1 MLPSGLLGTPTPG
14 PSGITTPHPTLP
26 SVYVTNPVAFSYQA
40 SLGLLNTT
48 AFIQSPLI
56 PFVLPQPQPQLNT
69 LNNARQAFG
78 DHEQNRKCL
87 EVGGVPRANGPRL
100 SLIDKGRKEF
110 WRKDNRRQNNHPKW
124 SMDLRQR
131 QNKRRERN
139 QQRFGKREMPIQ
151 RDIPSS
157 NVNATNAVKKEQ
169 MDSTKAEQYPAES
182 PKSGTLVDVSDGEL
196 IASESEGDDRRD
208 HSKSVR
214 KRWKKET
221 KKRRHRSST
230 SDSDSDQGDVSR
242 ETVPRWQK
250 LTADDFADTPLS
262 DTDEEVDV
270 GELTVANSENWSQTL
285 AAGRY
290 YARNSKGEQYATKE
304 LLRLQKRFAEEIIDG
319 IAKQKAEQPKLDPP
333 DIPTFHDNCKCGHQS
348 DTDSEDEDTKESEGE
363 DEGELSDS
371 SSEGENVNFA
381 GMSESKKHNTV
392 ARKEANR
399 KRNHPAILH
408 PDLCFNE
415 VAQMNDGPECR
426 CSWAAKRSGVRHN
439 KFAGETVIE
448 LCDPSLSNLH
458 RLHHYFLSVEPN
470 PKATA
475 RRCTS
480 ITFDGKL
487 YELEGFSVFFHRP
500 LPTVFPQNPISRWT
514 SEYNIKF
521 VSENPPEN
529 FTIQDLEL
537 FHKYLFDHIMEMY
550 DLKRRAFEV
559 TEGCPFY
566 HCLPRFT
573 RSLPENGKE
582 LLPMSAVLLYLLES
596 YKPVTTPQEASFIR
610 DDSLAFREF
619 AEKTRGTLVINADR
633 RPSTIRAD
641 LIDRPDFLP
650 DNPDPLYPLIT
661 HFGLRPSSHTY
672 NSNPEYQKVS
682 KEYMRMRKMMA
693 LKVRVTA
700 EERTKLAQKAA
711 ELRALRSDSQLKRDF
726 VISISSRGFYQTGL
740 YPDIVHHAMLL
751 ILACSH
757 VRFHWSLQVYEEERI
772 HYIFKNRSLLELA
785 LTHPSYRTNYGTNP
799 DHARNTLNNCGV
811 RSAKQR
817 AQDKMVQ
824 QQLSAKKRGFHTLME
839 IMSKLGSKK
848 VEQSPLN
855 HNERLEFLG
864 DAVIEF
870 ITTIHLFFMFTEL
883 DEGGLATYRSTMVQ
897 NKNLAVL
904 AKKIGL
910 DEFMLYAHGP
920 DLCHESD
927 LRHAMANAFEA
938 MMAAIYLDA
947 GIDECDRI
955 FGNAMFGGNEE
966 LLGAWFE
973 LEEHPL
979 KRDNPYGD
987 RHLIKEVPALQ
998 LLTEFEKSIGVTFK
1012 HIRVLAKAFTRRNV
1026 GFNNLTLGH
1035 NQRLEF
1041 LGDTVLQLITTD
1053 YLYKHF
1059 PMHHE
1064 GHLSILRTCLVS
1076 NKTQSV
1082 ICDDVGMTKYLV
1094 MPKAMQKNGAPVL
1107 RVKDKADLV
1116 ESFLGALYV
1125 DRGLGYC
1132 KVFCRV
1138 CFFPRLKFF
1147 IVSQRWNDPKSQ
1159 LQQCCLTLRQVDGG
1173 EPDIPEYR
1181 TIAVEGP
1188 TNTRVYKVAVYFR
1201 KKRLAVGS
1209 GHTMQIAQ
1217 MHAAENALIE
1227 QAHLFPAL
1235 RPPAK
1240 RWNDDQK
1247 RSRRVC
1253 DNKKSSNLPP
1263 AKRFCTHGADSTST
1277 NTTTLQSTD
1286 AKPIKSLLDLK
1297 FDSEGRLV

>member
-1 MLPSGLLGTPTPG
+1 M
-14 PSGITTPHPTLP
+14 
-26 SVYVTNPVAFSYQA
+26 
-40 SLGLLNTT
+40 
-48 AFIQSPLI
+48 
-56 PFVLPQPQPQLNT
+56 PFVLPQPQPQPQQQPQPQPQSST
-69 LNNARQAFG
+69 LSNIRQAFNE
-78 DHEQNRKCL
+78 HEQTEKNRSEAGDL
-87 EVGGVPRANGPRL
+87 LQGRNIRRL
-100 SLIDKGRKEF
+100 PGIGNKQRKEL
-110 WRKDNRRQNNHPKW
+110 WNADRKRRNNPPKW
-124 SMDLRQR
+124 RMGGMPRQM
-131 QNKRRERN
+131 NRRERN
-139 QQRFGKREMPIQ
+139 QQKFGNRETATKRDFSFSNVSDTSNANATPPMKREQLDPWK
-151 RDIPSS
+151 R
-157 NVNATNAVKKEQ
+157 EQ
-169 MDSTKAEQYPAES
+169 CANES
-182 PKSGTLVDVSDGEL
+182 PQGTLVDISEGELNVSDSEEGERRHSSK
-196 IASESEGDDRRD
+196 ASRKKWRSE
-208 HSKSVR
+208 
-214 KRWKKET
+214 KE
-221 KKRRHRSST
+221 KRRRRGSSSE
-230 SDSDSDQGDVSR
+230 SDSDPGCTNR

-262 DTDEEVDV
+262 DTDDELDV
-270 GELTVANSENWSQTL
+270 GELTVATSENWSQTV
-285 AAGRY
+285 AAGRF
-290 YARNSKGEQYATKE
+290 YARNSTGGQYATKE
-304 LLRLQKRFAEEIIDG
+304 LIKLQNRFREEIIER
-319 IAKQKAEQPKLDPP
+319 IAKQKAEQPKLEPP
-333 DIPTFHDNCKCGHQS
+333 EIPTFHDNCKCGHQS
-348 DTDSEDEDTKESEGE
+348 DTDSEEEETKDSEGE
-363 DEGELSDS
+363 DDGELSDS
-371 SSEGENVNFA
+371 SSEGGNVNFA

-415 VAQMNDGPECR
+415 AAQMNDGPECR

-439 KFAGETVIE
+439 KFAGETIIE
-448 LCDPSLSNLH
+448 PCDPSLSNLH
-458 RLHHYFLSVEPN
+458 RLHHYFLSVQPN
-470 PKATA
+470 PKITA

-480 ITFDGKL
+480 ITFDGKK

-500 LPTVFPQNPISRWT
+500 LPAVFPQNPMSRWT

-521 VSENPPEN
+521 VKENPPEN
-529 FTIQDLEL
+529 FTICDLEL
-537 FHKYLFDHIMEMY
+537 FHKYLFDQLMEMF

-566 HCLPRFT
+566 HLMPRFT
-573 RSLPENGKE
+573 RDLPDGGKE
-582 LLPMSAVLLYLLES
+582 LLPMSVVLLYLLES
-596 YKPVTTPQEASFIR
+596 YKPVTTPEEAAFIK
-610 DDSLAFREF
+610 DDALAFREF
-619 AEKTRGTLVINADR
+619 AESTRGALVINADK

-641 LIDRPDFLP
+641 LIDRPDFLA

-672 NSNPEYQKVS
+672 NANPEYQKVT
-682 KEYMRMRKMMA
+682 KEYMKMRKMMA

-740 YPDIVHHAMLL
+740 YPDVVQHAMLL

-772 HYIFKNRSLLELA
+772 RYVFKNRSLLELA

-817 AQDKMVQ
+817 AQDKIVQ

-870 ITTIHLFFMFTEL
+870 ITTIHLFFMFTDL

-897 NKNLAVL
+897 NKNLAIL

-955 FGNAMFGGNEE
+955 FGNAMFGGNED
-966 LLGAWFE
+966 LLSAWFE

-998 LLTEFEKSIGVTFK
+998 LLAEFEKSIGVTFK

-1094 MPKAMQKNGAPVL
+1094 TPKAMQKNGSPVL

-1125 DRGLGYC
+1125 DRGFGYC

-1235 RPPAK
+1235 KPLTR
-1240 RWNDDQK
+1240 RRNEEQK
-1247 RSRRVC
+1247 RTRRLY
-1253 DNKKSSNLPP
+1253 DNKKSTSMPP
-1263 AKRFCTHGADSTST
+1263 AKRFCKRSGVGFASTSST
-1277 NTTTLQSTD
+1277 ASTSQSTD
-1286 AKPIKSLLDLK
+1286 GKQIKSLLDLK
-1297 FDSEGRLV
+1297 FDSKGNLI